1 MKHSL
6 FLILFTS
13 LVISTQAE
21 LITADV
27 QSVNANTKTF
37 DLINI
42 NGDHDYSEP
51 LTVRVGDGDLMVD
64 YEGKTIV
71 GEISKSE
78 GKDWLQYIFPSDAEQ
93 EKLLNAVNRQLR
105 ADTATRQRRQYRK
118 RGDYGINFAM
128 INERAEYVQFNQF
141 KGKWIMMNFIFTRC
155 RIPEMCPAQ
164 TSRMV
169 DMQRMAADQG
179 IDNFHQISVT
189 FDPEYDTPGIL
200 TQYAEVK
207 GADTETFSFLTGKH
221 EVMLDVLKQYGVI
234 AFESENIIDH
244 TVTTLLFDPSG
255 KIVYRKD
262 NTNWLV
268 EEFIKRI
275 KK

>member
-27 QSVNANTKTF
+27 QSVNVNTKTF

-51 LTVRVGDGDLMVD
+51 FTVRVGDGDLMVD

-105 ADTATRQRRQYRK
+105 ADTAIRQRRQYRK